1 MDKVLVIGA
10 SKGIGLAATK
20 EALAR
25 GYRVR
30 AMARS
35 AATMPLSH
43 DGLEKVNGSALS
55 VEDVSAA
62 LADVSAVLLTLGVAL
77 NPETV
82 LKPAILFSRATGIV
96 VPAMERAG
104 VRRLVCV
111 TGFGSGDSRASVGT
125 LESIPFRLVLGRV
138 YDDKSVQEEIIKA
151 SGLDW
156 VIARPGILTNG
167 AKTKYKILVDRA
179 SWRNGIISRANVAD
193 FMVGQ
198 VEGTSYLRQAPVL
211 IS

>member
-10 SKGIGLAATK
+10 SKGIGLAVTK

-25 GYRVR
+25 GYRIR
-30 AMARS
+30 AMART
-35 AATMPLSH
+35 AETMPLAH
-43 DGLEKVNGSALS
+43 DNLEKVNGSALS
-55 VEDVSAA
+55 SEDVAAA
-62 LADVSAVLLTLGVAL
+62 LAGVSTVVLTLGVAL
-77 NPETV
+77 NPQTV
-82 LKPAILFSRATGIV
+82 LKPTTFFSRATAVIV
-96 VPAMERAG
+96 SAMERAG

-111 TGFGSGDSRASVGT
+111 TGFGSGDSRASMGT

-138 YDDKSVQEEIIKA
+138 YDDKSVQEGIIEG

-167 AKTKYKILVDRA
+167 AKGKYRILADRA

-198 VEGTSYLRQAPVL
+198 VEGTSYLRKAPVL

>member
-1 MDKVLVIGA
+1 MDRILVIGA

-20 EALAR
+20 EALDR

-35 AATMPLSH
+35 AATMPLDH
-43 DGLEKVNGSALS
+43 DRLEKVNGSALS
-55 VEDVSAA
+55 TEDVSRA
-62 LADVSAVLLTLGVAL
+62 LAEVSAVLLTLGVAL

-82 LKPAILFSRATGIV
+82 LKPATLFSRATEVV

-111 TGFGSGDSRASVGT
+111 TGFGSGDSRASMGA
-125 LESIPFRLVLGRV
+125 LQSIPFRLVLGRV
-138 YDDKSVQEEIIKA
+138 YDDKSVQEDIIRR

-167 AKTKYKILVDRA
+167 AKTEYRILDDRA

-193 FMVGQ
+193 FMVSQ
-198 VEGTSYLRQAPVL
+198 VEGTSYLHKGPVM

>member
-1 MDKVLVIGA
+1 MTVLVIGA

-25 GYRVR
+25 GHRVR
-30 AMARS
+30 ALARS
-35 AATMPLSH
+35 AAGMPLRH
-43 DGLEKVNGSALS
+43 ATLEKVNGSALS
-55 VEDVSAA
+55 GEDVSAA
-62 LADVSAVLLTLGVAL
+62 LAGVSAVLLTLGVAL

-82 LKPAILFSRATGIV
+82 LKPVTLFSRATNV
-96 VPAMERAG
+96 VVSAMERAG

-111 TGFGSGDSRASVGT
+111 TGFGSGDSRPSMGA

-138 YDDKSVQEEIIKA
+138 YDDKSVQEGIIRG

-167 AKTKYKILVDRA
+167 AKGKYRILDDRA

-193 FMVGQ
+193 FMVGR
-198 VEGTSYLRQAPVL
+198 VDGSSYLREAPVL

>member
-1 MDKVLVIGA
+1 MDRILVVGA

-35 AATMPLSH
+35 AATMPLAH
-43 DGLEKVNGSALS
+43 DNLEKLNGSALS
-55 VEDVSAA
+55 GADVSAA
-62 LADVSAVLLTLGVAL
+62 LAGVSAVLLTLGVPL
-77 NPETV
+77 NPATV
-82 LKPAILFSRATGIV
+82 LKPATLFSRATDV
-96 VPAMERAG
+96 FVSAMERAG

-111 TGFGSGDSRASVGT
+111 TGFGSGDSRSSMGA

-138 YDDKSVQEEIIKA
+138 YDDKGVQEEIIRK

-167 AKTKYKILVDRA
+167 AKTKYRILDDRA

-193 FMVGQ
+193 FMVDQ
-198 VEGTSYLRQAPVL
+198 VEGTSYLHEAPVL